1 MPSRVAPG
9 DTGASASAA
18 TAQVSVII
26 PVYNAMP
33 YLEEVLESLSQ
44 QDLDPG
50 LFEVIAVDDG
60 STDRSGE
67 VLEAFARS
75 HPNCRVIHQPNSGWP
90 GQPRNVGINASQAPY
105 VFFCD
110 ADDRLGRE
118 SLRRMLEFARKYDV
132 DVLVPKMVGLGG
144 RGVQGAVYRQTA
156 VDAEL
161 RQVLATLS
169 PQKLIRRSLLDAH
182 AIRFP
187 EGKVRLEDGIFL
199 SQCYLRA
206 RRVSVVADYDFYFLR
221 TRADRTNIS
230 SRRSVPRK
238 YMDSVEQIARTL
250 LDKEL
255 NPKASPLWVLD
266 LYRRKCLRTY
276 DPERFR
282 SMSSRTRKE
291 WVRLHAEF
299 AEKYLS
305 RDLEDQLPPGLRR
318 RAELV
323 RNRDVAGL
331 GADGGTI
338 RGRLQVSGRR
348 GPDRRRAARSGLL
361 CPSPRS

>member
-1 MPSRVAPG
+1 MRVSTLWSAVKRRLRRELAARLPSRMAPG
-9 DTGASASAA
+9 DTGASASAR
-18 TAQVSVII
+18 TAQISVVI
-26 PVYNAMP
+26 PVYNALP
-33 YLEEVLESLSQ
+33 YLEELLESLSH
-44 QDLDPG
+44 QDLDPE

-60 STDRSGE
+60 STDRSGD
-67 VLEAFARS
+67 VLEAYAQS

-90 GQPRNVGINASQAPY
+90 GQPRNVGIDVSQAPY

-110 ADDRLGRE
+110 ADDVLGSE
-118 SLRRMLEFARKYDV
+118 SLRRMLDFARKHDV
-132 DVLVPKMVGLGG
+132 DVLVPKMVGVGG
-144 RGVQGAVYRQTA
+144 RVVQGAVYRKTV

-169 PQKLIRRSLLDAH
+169 PQKLVRRSLLDTH

-206 RRVSVVADYDFYFLR
+206 RRVSVAADYDYYFLR

-230 SRRSVPRK
+230 SRRTVPRR
-238 YMDSVEQIARTL
+238 YMNSVEQIARTL

-282 SMSSRTRKE
+282 SMSGRTRKQ
-291 WVRLHAEF
+291 WVMLHAEF
-299 AEKYLS
+299 AEKYIP
-305 RDLEDQLPPGLRR
+305 RDLEAQLPPDMRQ

-331 GADGGTI
+331 MQ
-338 RGRLQVSGRR
+338 L
-348 GPDRRRAARSGLL
+348 AAR
-361 CPSPRS
+361 